1 MAGGRIDSIGAIDI
15 AISGLRA
22 ESKRMDVIANNIANA
37 RTSRTET
44 GEPYRRKELVVA
56 TESDWLAGVRVE
68 DIVNDTKSSFQNVL
82 MPGHPDA
89 DSEGYVEMPNV
100 SLPREMI
107 DMVTASRAYQAN
119 AAILKRYQRNVDVTL
134 ELLR

>member
-1 MAGGRIDSIGAIDI
+1 MIDI

-89 DSEGYVEMPNV
+89 DGEGYVEMPNV

>member
-1 MAGGRIDSIGAIDI
+1 MDI
-15 AISGLRA
+15 
-22 ESKRMDVIANNIANA
+22 IANNIANA
-37 RTSRTET
+37 QTSRTET
-44 GEPYRRKELVVA
+44 GQPYRRKELVVS
-56 TESDWLAGVRVE
+56 TDDDLLAGVRIE
-68 DIVNDTKSSFQNVL
+68 DVVSDKDSPFRHVL

-89 DSEGYVEMPNV
+89 DDQGYVEMPNV

>member
-1 MAGGRIDSIGAIDI
+1 MSLGRVNNIGSVDI

-22 ESKRMDVIANNIANA
+22 ESRRMDIIANNIANA

-44 GEPYRRKELVVA
+44 GQPYRRKELVVS
-56 TESDWLAGVRVE
+56 TDDDLLGGVKME
-68 DIVNDTKSSFQNVL
+68 DIVSDKDSPFQHVL

-89 DSEGYVEMPNV
+89 NDQGYVEMPNV

-119 AAILKRYQRNVDVTL
+119 AAILKRYQRNVDITL

>member
-1 MAGGRIDSIGAIDI
+1 MSLGRVNSIGLVDI

-22 ESKRMDVIANNIANA
+22 ESRRMDIIANNIANA

-44 GEPYRRKELVVA
+44 GQPYRRKELVVS
-56 TESDWLAGVRVE
+56 TDDDLLAGVKME
-68 DIVNDTKSSFQNVL
+68 DVVSDKDNPFQHVL

-89 DSEGYVEMPNV
+89 DDQGYVEMPNV
-100 SLPREMI
+100 SLPKEMI

>member
-1 MAGGRIDSIGAIDI
+1 MSLGRVNNIGSVDI

-22 ESKRMDVIANNIANA
+22 ESRRMDIIANNIANA

-44 GEPYRRKELVVA
+44 GQPYRRKELVVS
-56 TESDWLAGVRVE
+56 TDDDLLGGVKMEDVVSDK
-68 DIVNDTKSSFQNVL
+68 DSPFQHVL

-89 DSEGYVEMPNV
+89 NDQGYVEMPNV
-100 SLPREMI
+100 SVPREMI

-119 AAILKRYQRNVDVTL
+119 AAILKRYQRNVDITL

>member
-1 MAGGRIDSIGAIDI
+1 VDI

-22 ESKRMDVIANNIANA
+22 ESRRMDIIANNIANA

-44 GEPYRRKELVVA
+44 GQPYRRKELVVS
-56 TESDWLAGVRVE
+56 TDDDLLAGVRIEEVIG
-68 DIVNDTKSSFQNVL
+68 DKDNPFQHVL

-89 DSEGYVEMPNV
+89 DDQGYVEMPNV

-119 AAILKRYQRNVDVTL
+119 AAILKRYQRDVDITL

>member
-1 MAGGRIDSIGAIDI
+1 MAIGPVSNFGSIDI

-22 ESKRMDVIANNIANA
+22 ESRRMDVIANNIANA
-37 RTSRTET
+37 RTSRTDT
-44 GEPYRRKELVVA
+44 GEPFRRQELIVS
-56 TESDWLAGVRVE
+56 TEGELAGVQVDDVTADE
-68 DIVNDTKSSFQNVL
+68 DTPFQQLL

-89 DSEGYVEMPNV
+89 NTDGYVEMPNV

-119 AAILKRYQRNVDVTL
+119 ASILKRYQKNVDATL

>member
-1 MAGGRIDSIGAIDI
+1 MSLGRVNSIGSVDI

-22 ESKRMDVIANNIANA
+22 ESRRMDIIANNIANA

-44 GEPYRRKELVVA
+44 GQPYRRKELIVS
-56 TESDWLAGVRVE
+56 TDDDLLAGVKMGDVVS
-68 DIVNDTKSSFQNVL
+68 DKDSPFQHVL

-89 DSEGYVEMPNV
+89 DEQGYVEMPNV
-100 SLPREMI
+100 ALPREMI

-119 AAILKRYQRNVDVTL
+119 AAILKRYQRNVDITL